1 MSRNKEENFHGA
13 TEKHYYLGNKNL
25 PRGTAEF
32 EWTPEMMHHLK
43 KCKRNILFFA
53 ENFFYIVNLDRG
65 KEKIALIKGPQL
77 HLPDSEGR
85 LPGDPHHG
93 HNH

>member
-43 KCKRNILFFA
+43 NVKKIYYIL
-53 ENFFYIVNLDRG
+53 L
-65 KEKIALIKGPQL
+65 KISFLL
-77 HLPDSEGR
+77 ST
-85 LPGDPHHG
+85 
-93 HNH
+93 